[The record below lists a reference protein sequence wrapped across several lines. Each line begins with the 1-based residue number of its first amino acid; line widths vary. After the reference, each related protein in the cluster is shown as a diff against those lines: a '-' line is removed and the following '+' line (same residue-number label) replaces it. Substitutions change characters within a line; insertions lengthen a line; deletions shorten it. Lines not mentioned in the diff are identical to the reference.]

1 MDSTAAFASANSAPV
16 RPRYSWIAAIVLPA
30 RTSSTTLTNAGPC
43 PLTVTDITSSS
54 TEFLVPNVL
63 AYPFPIAPG
72 TGIAVPIRFRPEH
85 HGTNTAT
92 ITVFSDDPSGP
103 DTVAVSGHVPSGRLR
118 VYGSTYFGEIDC
130 GIAQKTLSICNVGD
144 CRLFVSSVEFSREWR
159 NFKTDQQPVPRDPA
173 CGLVFGSRDSISRT
187 VSRSAVSLSSIATI
201 LRSHAKCWMSAHS
214 RAAKGN
220 AGATKRPAA
229 VTVGRMNAARIAA
242 DLT

>member
-63 AYPFPIAPG
+63 ACPFPIAPG

-144 CRLFVSSVEFSREWR
+144 CRLFVSSVEFSRERR
-159 NFKTDQQPVPRDPA
+159 NFKLINNPFPATLHAGSCLGVVIQYRADCEPECCELVIHCDDPEEPRKVLDVTA
-173 CGLVFGSRDSISRT
+173 FTCCER
-187 VSRSAVSLSSIATI
+187 
-201 LRSHAKCWMSAHS
+201 KC
-214 RAAKGN
+214 RCDKTPCCCN
-220 AGATKRPAA
+220 
-229 VTVGRMNAARIAA
+229 GRKNERRE
-242 DLT
+242 DCC